1 MKKTW
6 HAFFIFLLAFGAFC
20 ACDYVP
26 NLTMEDAVSSGNEPI
41 VKYYLSHKAD
51 PNKKDLKG
59 NPVILLA
66 AQQGSLSIAKRLIK
80 AGADVNAL
88 GENGRTALM
97 LASENGHDDIAKLL
111 LEKGANVN
119 TQDEQDQTALMYA
132 TQKGH
137 LGTAKV
143 LARSTGVKLDA
154 QNKEGLT
161 PLMIAAIDGKT
172 ALAEFLI
179 LKGADVNARDNNDL
193 TPLMYAAMN
202 AKAAVAEELI
212 YSGANVN
219 MKDKNGF
226 TALMYAITLGEKAD
240 HIKDME
246 DLKTISDKLSE
257 GAPAVVKMLLAK
269 NADLKATSQYAP
281 TLFFWGLNKNDLK
294 LSKLILEK
302 STEINAK
309 EGKMEVTALAL
320 AIIFGQSKNV
330 RLLLD
335 NGADPNTTFQYN
347 KKSLFATISE
357 VNPAFPEEK
366 AKDKL
371 SVVALATAEPFE
383 LPEEEEVEDK
393 QVPAL
398 VYSILSGQ
406 TDISNALIEKGAD
419 ITKKNKEGDTILML
433 ASKEGQVPVVKMLIQ
448 KGADV
453 NDKNDLGMTALMWA
467 SIESS
472 SGVTKALVENGAELD
487 ATDNA
492 GWTALMY
499 ASKGDFDSA
508 RELIDNGADVN
519 IKNND
524 NDTALM
530 WAKWLE
536 NASIVGLLEQ
546 AGAKE

>member
-51 PNKKDLKG
+51 PNKKDIKG

-246 DLKTISDKLSE
+246 DLKAISDKLSE

-357 VNPAFPEEK
+357 VNPAF
-366 AKDKL
+366 
-371 SVVALATAEPFE
+371 E
-383 LPEEEEVEDK
+383 LPEEDVEDK

-472 SGVTKALVENGAELD
+472 SGVTKALVESGAELD